1 LRGLGDAKPDK
12 TFATASSVTYDA
24 VYVPGGKESV
34 GMLQADYEV
43 RHFVREAYNHG
54 KAIAASGEGGE
65 LLSAAGIASAA
76 GVVNEKKESDVAQ
89 SFIDAISRHRHWN
102 RPK

>member
-1 LRGLGDAKPDK
+1 M
-12 TFATASSVTYDA
+12 YDA

-34 GMLQADYEV
+34 TMLLGEYEA

-65 LLSAAGIASAA
+65 LLQAVGYRQ
-76 GVVNEKKESDVAQ
+76 GPWRDC
-89 SFIDAISRHRHWN
+89 R
-102 RPK
+102 